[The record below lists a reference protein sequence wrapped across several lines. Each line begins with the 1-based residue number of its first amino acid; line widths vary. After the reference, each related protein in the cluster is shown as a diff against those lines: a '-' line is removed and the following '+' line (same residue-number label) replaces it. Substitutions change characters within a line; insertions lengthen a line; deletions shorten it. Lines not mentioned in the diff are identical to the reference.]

1 LPIGLV
7 YSKKLAH
14 FLPDFS
20 MTLSGAGET
29 RRVAAP
35 SRPIPKIRGDA
46 AELFV
51 FPLRKGE
58 HPEPDLARRIL
69 ARTRKNRLFGT
80 ECSAV
85 QEDP

>member
-1 LPIGLV
+1 MALC
-7 YSKKLAH
+7 
-14 FLPDFS
+14 
-20 MTLSGAGET
+20 GAGET

-51 FPLRKGE
+51 FPLRRGE
-58 HPEPDLARRIL
+58 HPEPNLAIRIL
-69 ARTRKNRLFGT
+69 ARNAKNRLFGA

-85 QEDP
+85 QEDS